1 MQNLNQGQEFLC
13 FFLVGVVI
21 SFIFDLFRSS
31 RYIFKTPDLIT
42 HIEDIVFLFASAI
55 IIVISILYISSGI
68 LRFYIILAI
77 CMGILT
83 YSLTISKLCVIIF
96 SSIFKT
102 VKFLINI
109 ILEMH
114 LWENFLNLNFI
125 RYYLLHY

>member
-114 LWENFLNLNFI
+114 L
-125 RYYLLHY
+125 

>member
-125 RYYLLHY
+125 RYYLLCY